1 MALGKPNNTYTPF
14 QETSF
19 GYGSD
24 EIRAAHGE
32 TAYGGDNTFPNA
44 TDIVKVVITHTSG
57 NWDSTGHLSTPS
69 SGTAVAV
76 YHKTQQ
82 KWECSGERD
91 DVDAVL
97 DTLSFYPADYPAS
110 RTWTP
115 TAMKANQTTGTF
127 ADEEPPAIGDTVF
140 SLKVYDGASVVSS
153 NAVTFNPTEPSFSNQ
168 RPFFSVVPPTED
180 LNSTAHDGVKGGIVN
195 FGTISHGTDTENV
208 RVKCEFRPYGSTNTF
223 TGSGYGLFSLD
234 TDVFVGSKKPAV
246 RNTSDARFDFTGSVA
261 EAQAFLDNVQYW
273 NTGNQT
279 TFDMYLTITDG
290 IVGAEYTKTVYFSD
304 AIIGVTNIPD
314 VHYVEDANPAY
325 WDFGNLTFSNVQPD
339 VTQYQAVMTL
349 NSTAIAGTSNFLV
362 NTPVDSQSYNSST
375 GVLTVTDA
383 DLDRLKTALRNINY
397 VPNPDFNDSFNFTVD
412 FTFSNPTL
420 GTTYS
425 ATQQTV
431 AVTGQEV
438 AEISNPTTSHT
449 YAEDQTYDFDTG
461 DYPQIIHGYNH
472 DFDVVFTLSDP
483 SAGTLGRHGSLGF
496 FREITGGYKLS
507 GNRNVVNTAL
517 DNLFFAP
524 NLDYNSNFTIN
535 FTVDRVSGD
544 LTFETQD
551 TGSFTM
557 TSTDSPEFTSTA
569 PVYTWSNN
577 ESRKFDSGIRITDTA
592 ADFGE
597 LPAAGTTYTV
607 EARLR
612 NLQGQPFTDGKIIST
627 KLDSLS
633 SNTGLGNTHS
643 MTGSR
648 VALNE
653 NLESMKFV
661 PDPFYEGT
669 DDFYVEYKITRNF
682 DGTVFTNFSPAYRTT
697 FGNPTINPAFTLTTQ
712 TFDWNEDEVFD
723 FDSNLR
729 IREMVTENKM
739 YTSANGYTEYFN
751 SNHRVT
757 IRAKYYDGSTGQAL
771 GNLNWSTTSFGSAT
785 TSGNGTVTDPLIIT
799 GLKADVN
806 TALTNLRFTPNTPD
820 FDNSPASAGNFWIE
834 ARIERLVDTT
844 DLMLFTP
851 QVSNFNAAT
860 NQPEYLLSWTNV
872 EYTEDIQDQR
882 VFSDITAIV
891 DGAGDLFDATYTAK
905 ISLGSTVN
913 GEFEEYVEDG
923 YVEVDAVHGD
933 YFSNF
938 EVHFS
943 GSKSSV
949 NNKIKNT
956 KFTPVADGTNSI
968 GLVYSQTR
976 TFDGTTI
983 LHANAAS
990 VGTMTGVASPEFVY
1004 GTANSNIQY
1013 FVPETYLNGVDTTQ
1027 SLENILSSQAFVT
1040 LTPKQLSTNQGKEY
1054 VRPITVTD
1062 TAESG
1067 GPSQYKIVF
1076 SGGTLFNL
1084 TGVSLN
1090 TMDTGYLSKTDLHA
1104 LLDNGIYVTGI
1115 SAANNNLPT
1124 RAYPGNKAQDGTYGS
1139 FPFAQY
1145 TANFTLHRRTYDG
1158 TEAQIGQGS
1167 LTYEARSGL
1176 ALYLNPYLSSSFGDI
1191 TNATTTQVDTEFYVD
1206 YLSQTD
1212 QLVVTEDWVT
1222 GSSSLD
1228 NAGGIDITARFFDT
1242 GAISFSLFQEG
1253 ETGRHTGLGNAFYID
1268 QQSGRGLV
1276 GSVASLD
1283 ATGRWFRAREEF
1295 DTAPATK
1302 DVQLWAWTEWG
1313 VLMKSGT
1320 LRLTSDIN
1328 P

>member
-1 MALGKPNNTYTPF
+1 MALGKTVSYTPF

-19 GYGSD
+19 GYGSS
-24 EIRAAHGE
+24 EIATAHSTE
-32 TAYGGDNTFPNA
+32 FPNA

-57 NWDSTGHLSTPS
+57 NWDDTGHISTPS

-76 YHKTQQ
+76 YHKSQQ

-97 DTLSFYPADYPAS
+97 DTLSFYPADYEAS

-153 NAVTFNPTEPSFSNQ
+153 NVVTFDPTEPSFGNQ

-180 LNSTAHDGVKGGIVN
+180 LNTTAHDSVAGGVVD

-223 TGSGYGLFSLD
+223 TGSGYGVFSVD
-234 TDVFVGSKKPAV
+234 TDVFVGSKKPATP
-246 RNTSDARFDFTGSVA
+246 NTSDARFDFTGSVA
-261 EAQAFLDNVQYW
+261 EAQAFLDNVQYH
-273 NTGNQT
+273 NAGNQT

-304 AIIGVTNIPD
+304 ATIGVTTIPD

-349 NSTAIAGTSNFLV
+349 DSTGTSGTSNFLV
-362 NTPVDSQSYNSST
+362 NTPVDSQSYSS

-383 DLDRLKTALRNINY
+383 DLDRLKTALRNVNY

-472 DFDVVFTLSDP
+472 DFDVVFTLSDT
-483 SAGTLGRHGSLGF
+483 SAGTLGRHGTQGF
-496 FREITGGYKLS
+496 FRAITGGYKLS
-507 GNRNVVNTAL
+507 GNKTVVNQAL

-524 NLDYNSNFTIN
+524 SLDYNSDFTIN
-535 FTVDRVSGD
+535 FTVDRTSGD

-577 ESRKFDSGIRITDTA
+577 ESVKFDSGLRITDTA

-612 NLQGQPFTDGKIIST
+612 NFQGQSFTDGKIIST
-627 KLDSLS
+627 KLDILS
-633 SNTGLGNTHS
+633 SNTGLGNTYS

-661 PDPFYEGT
+661 PDPFYAGT

-697 FGNPTINPAFTLTTQ
+697 FGNPTINPTFTLTTQ

-739 YTSANGYTEYFN
+739 YTAANGYTEYFN

-771 GNLNWSTTSFGSAT
+771 GNLTWSTTSSGSAT
-785 TSGNGTVTDPLIIT
+785 TSGTGTVADPLIIT

-806 TALTNLRFTPNTPD
+806 TALSNLRFTPNTPD

-834 ARIERLVDTT
+834 ARIERLADTT

-860 NQPEYLLSWTNV
+860 NQPEYLESWTNL

-882 VFSDITAIV
+882 VFSGITAIV

-905 ISLGSTVN
+905 IGLSSVLD
-913 GEFEEYVEDG
+913 GEFDDYVESS
-923 YVEVDAVHGD
+923 YVAAD

-949 NNKIKNT
+949 NNLIQDV
-956 KFTPVADGTNSI
+956 KFTPVVDGTNSI
-968 GLVYSQTR
+968 GIVYSQTR
-976 TFDGTTI
+976 TFDGTTVS
-983 LHANAAS
+983 HANAAS
-990 VGTMTGVASPEFVY
+990 VGTMTGVATPEFVY

-1013 FVPETYLNGVDTTQ
+1013 FVPEAYLNGVDTTQ
-1027 SLENILSSQAFVT
+1027 SLTNILSGNAYVT
-1040 LTPKQLSTNQGKEY
+1040 LTPKQISTNQGKQY
-1054 VRPITVTD
+1054 VRPITITD

-1104 LLDNGIYVTGI
+1104 LLDDGIYVTGI

-1124 RAYPGNKAQDGTYGS
+1124 RAYPGNKAQDGTYDPY
-1139 FPFAQY
+1139 PFAQY

-1176 ALYLNPYLSSSFGDI
+1176 ALYLNPYLSSSFSDI

-1212 QLVVTEDWVT
+1212 QLVVTEDWVS
-1222 GSSSLD
+1222 GSSLLD
-1228 NAGGIDITARFFDT
+1228 NSFGIDITARFLDT
-1242 GAISFSLFQEG
+1242 GATSFSLFQEG
-1253 ETGRHTGLGNAFYID
+1253 ETGRHTGLGNDFYID

-1295 DTAPATK
+1295 NTAPATK

-1320 LRLTSDIN
+1320 LTLTSDIN

>member
-1 MALGKPNNTYTPF
+1 MALGKTVSYTPF

-19 GYGSD
+19 GYGSS
-24 EIRAAHGE
+24 EIATAHSTE
-32 TAYGGDNTFPNA
+32 FPNA

-76 YHKTQQ
+76 YHKSQQ

-97 DTLSFYPADYPAS
+97 DTLSFYPADKPQS
-110 RTWTP
+110 RPYNATTN
-115 TAMKANQTTGTF
+115 TNGFQITEIKANQTTGTF

-140 SLKVYDGASVVSS
+140 NLKVYDGASVVSS
-153 NAVTFNPTEPSFSNQ
+153 NVVTFDPVEPSFSNQ

-180 LNSTAHDGVKGGIVN
+180 LNSTAHDSVAGGVVD

-223 TGSGYGLFSLD
+223 TGSGYGVFSLD

-246 RNTSDARFDFTGSVA
+246 RNTSDGRFDFTGSVA
-261 EAQAFLDNVQYW
+261 EAQAFLDNVQYY
-273 NTGNQT
+273 NAGNQT

-349 NSTAIAGTSNFLV
+349 DSTAIAGTSNFLV
-362 NTPVDSQSYNSST
+362 NTPVDSQSYSS

-383 DLDRLKTALRNINY
+383 DLDRLKTALRNVLY

-472 DFDVVFTLSDP
+472 DFDVVFTLSDT
-483 SAGTLGRHGSLGF
+483 SAGTLGRHGTQGF
-496 FREITGGYKLS
+496 FRAITGGFKLS
-507 GNRNVVNTAL
+507 GNKTVVNQAL

-524 NLDYNSNFTIN
+524 SLDYNSDFTIN
-535 FTVDRVSGD
+535 FTVDRTSGD

-569 PVYTWSNN
+569 PVYTWEMNV
-577 ESRKFDSGIRITDTA
+577 SRIFDSGLRITDTA

-612 NLQGQPFTDGKIIST
+612 NFQGQSFTDGKIVST
-627 KLDSLS
+627 RRNVLS
-633 SNTGLGNTHS
+633 SNTGLGNTYS

-648 VALNE
+648 IAINE
-653 NLESMKFV
+653 NLEAMKFV
-661 PDPFYEGT
+661 PDPFYAGT

-697 FGNPTINPAFTLTTQ
+697 FGNPVVPNSFTLATP
-712 TFDWNEDEVFD
+712 TFDWLEDREFN
-723 FDSNLR
+723 FDSTLR
-729 IREMVTENKM
+729 IAEKVTENED
-739 YTSANGYTEYFN
+739 YTSTNNYAEYYN
-751 SNHRVT
+751 TNHKVT
-757 IRAKYYDGSTGQAL
+757 IRAKYHDGSVSQPL
-771 GNLNWSTTSFGSAT
+771 NNLTWATTSFGSAT
-785 TSGNGTVTDPLIIT
+785 TSGTGTVADPLIIT

-806 TALTNLRFTPNTPD
+806 TALANLKFTPTEPD
-820 FDNSPASAGNFWIE
+820 FLNSPAFAGNFWIE
-834 ARIERLVDTT
+834 AQIERVLDSTYLINYSPEVT
-844 DLMLFTP
+844 
-851 QVSNFNAAT
+851 NFNAGT
-860 NQPEYLLSWTNV
+860 NQDEYLTSWTNL

-882 VFSDITAIV
+882 VFSGITAIS
-891 DGAGDLFDATYTAK
+891 DNPDNLFDATYTAK
-905 ISLGSTVN
+905 IGLSSVLD
-913 GEFEEYVEDG
+913 GEFDDYVESS
-923 YVEVDAVHGD
+923 YVAAD

-943 GSKSSV
+943 GSRTSV
-949 NNKIKNT
+949 NNLIQDV

-968 GLVYSQTR
+968 GIVYSQDR
-976 TFDGTTI
+976 TFNGTTVT
-983 LHANAAS
+983 HATAAS
-990 VGTMTGVASPEFVY
+990 VGTMTGVATPEFVY

-1013 FVPETYLNGVDTTQ
+1013 FVPEAYLNGVDTTQ
-1027 SLENILSSQAFVT
+1027 SLTNILTGNAYVT
-1040 LTPKQLSTNQGKEY
+1040 LTPKQLSTNQGKQY

-1104 LLDNGIYVTGI
+1104 LLDDGIYVTGI

-1124 RAYPGNKAQDGTYGS
+1124 RAFPGSKAQDGTYGVY
-1139 FPFAQY
+1139 PFAQY

-1176 ALYLNPYLSSSFGDI
+1176 ALYLNPYLSSSFSNI

-1212 QLVVTEDWVT
+1212 QLVVTEDWVA
-1222 GSSSLD
+1222 GSSLLD
-1228 NAGGIDITARFFDT
+1228 NSFGIDITARFLDT
-1242 GAISFSLFQEG
+1242 GTNSFSLFING
-1253 ETGRHTGLGNAFYID
+1253 NTGRHTGLGNDFYID

-1283 ATGRWFRAREEF
+1283 DTGRWFRAREEF
-1295 DTAPATK
+1295 NTAPATR

-1320 LRLTSDIN
+1320 LTLTSDIN